1 MKNECIYEV
10 IDCATGDVLSDLTS
24 KHKKYW
30 INEKDCLKAVAKEI
44 GKDIWDDKG
53 MNAVLKSITTAYV
66 SDARWPP
73 APTSPGRFNVREAL
87 DALYAANEGLR
98 KVMEDNGIAHKC
110 GLHSYNI
117 MQTQIAA
124 IDDELM
130 ALKYFEE

>member
-1 MKNECIYEV
+1 MLDPVCRTMYE
-10 IDCATGDVLSDLTS
+10 G
-24 KHKKYW
+24 
-30 INEKDCLKAVAKEI
+30 LKAVAAEL

-87 DALYAANEGLR
+87 DALYKANEGLK